1 MPSSSSITDAV
12 RERYSN
18 IAEKSGSCC
27 GPSCCDS
34 SVSDISTGYSVEELA
49 SIPEGANLSL
59 GCGNP
64 TGLAEIHKGETVIDL
79 GSGAGIDCFLAA
91 QKVGPSGHVIGI
103 DMTEAMIRKARENA
117 AKGGHANVEF
127 RFGQIEQMPVADNTA
142 DMVISNCVINLAPD
156 KGRVFEEIFRVLK
169 PGGRFVVS
177 DIVAKGTIPEE
188 DRKDMEL
195 WAGCIAGAL
204 VKDAYLQIVR
214 DAGFVDLDV
223 KAEVDYDYRKSESF
237 TLTSMTL
244 QAFKPAL

>member
-1 MPSSSSITDAV
+1 MEKSNTITEAV
-12 RERYSN
+12 RERYSD
-18 IAEKSGSCC
+18 IAEKSGTCC

-34 SVSDISTGYSVEELA
+34 TVSDMSLGYTEAELA
-49 SIPEGANLSL
+49 SIPDGANLSL

-64 TGLAEIHKGETVIDL
+64 TGMADIKAGETVIDL

-127 RFGQIEQMPVADNTA
+127 RHGQIEQMPVDSNTA
-142 DMVISNCVINLAPD
+142 DMIISNCVINLAPD
-156 KGRVFEEIFRVLK
+156 KSAVFGEMFRVLK

-177 DIVAKGTIPEE
+177 DIVAKGTIPDE

-204 VKDAYLQIVR
+204 EKNMYLQIVR
-214 DAGFVDLDV
+214 DAGFVDLDI
-223 KAEVDYDYRKSESF
+223 KSEVEYDYKKSEKF
-237 TLTSMTL
+237 ALTSMTL
-244 QAFKPAL
+244 QAFKPGR